1 MIDNATDNA
10 APKKKWRWFIDLV
23 SIPVG
28 LNWQLHIGQLIEASA
43 GEIMASQIESPV
55 LSELRPFHGKPMV
68 GSIAK
73 QLCHQEQA

>member
-1 MIDNATDNA
+1 LIWFPSDRIERAIA
-10 APKKKWRWFIDLV
+10 RW
-23 SIPVG
+23 
-28 LNWQLHIGQLIEASA
+28 GQLIEASA

-73 QLCHQEQA
+73 RLCHQERA